1 MKKIILLLALVVVL
15 HSTSAFAEGVSSD
28 TPIVNT
34 YKDATS
40 TSISISLPSGYNGSV
55 TTVYDGNEFKTTYST
70 STVQDDS
77 NFAKIQNDILAQEDA
92 MNAYFQNQQKLFQ
105 QLWSDFGWN

>member
-1 MKKIILLLALVVVL
+1 MKRIVLLFALIAVF

-70 STVQDDS
+70 STAQEDS

-105 QLWSDFGWN
+105 QLWNDFGWN